1 MIQSQ
6 RTEEDARNLLVQFEK
21 AVQHRNERGVTLV
34 EREEE
39 VCIFYERLNV
49 QEQMIRNG
57 EVKVTEL
64 DENLRFLKLQLQEEM
79 RQIELL
85 RSKKPKKRDH
95 EDELVDLQ
103 INLSKARHEVR
114 LLEEALANPDRARE
128 LGGADLNIV
137 ELKEK
142 LESIQLRLANIE
154 EVALEKELLF
164 QHVSRLV
171 QKQEASS
178 DRGKMPALELAR
190 QINAAQSQ
198 LKARTRTTMA
208 RVAEL
213 SIVKTKLI
221 DSERDRVRLTELLE
235 DSIIRMERGLPPNE
249 AAELEWLRYCRKEN
263 RNKSDDAEQEEDLYP
278 ISDGMTTAVPRP
290 NAYIPKDGSLPLPRP
305 YGALAP
311 FKPTQPGSTMRH
323 FRKPVP
329 KPIDI

>member
-1 MIQSQ
+1 
-6 RTEEDARNLLVQFEK
+6 LLVQFEK

-79 RQIELL
+79 RQIDVARRKDPE
-85 RSKKPKKRDH
+85 KRDH
-95 EDELVDLQ
+95 EEELVNLQ
-103 INLSKARHEVR
+103 ISLNKAQHTVSK
-114 LLEEALANPDRARE
+114 LEEQLANPARARE
-128 LGGADLNIV
+128 LGGSDLNIL

-142 LESIQLRLANIE
+142 LESIQKRLANVE
-154 EVALEKELLF
+154 EVALEKELLY
-164 QHVSRLV
+164 QHVARLAD
-171 QKQEASS
+171 KQEKLSK
-178 DRGKMPALELAR
+178 DGKIPALELAR
-190 QINAAQSQ
+190 QLNTAQSQ
-198 LKARTRTTMA
+198 LKARTRTAMA

-213 SIVKTKLI
+213 SIVKSQLLE
-221 DSERDRVRLTELLE
+221 SERERVRLAELVEESIVRLE
-235 DSIIRMERGLPPNE
+235 KGLPPNE
-249 AAELEWLRYCRKEN
+249 IAEKEWKRLEAKNLQRTSETQDT
-263 RNKSDDAEQEEDLYP
+263 DDQDLFPLAEGY
-278 ISDGMTTAVPRP
+278 TTAVPRP

-311 FKPTQPGSTMRH
+311 FKPTQPGSMMRH
-323 FRKPVP
+323 FRKPEP